1 MAHQD
6 QSHSNGKKKKQA
18 FAEPPYQLKDL
29 RLTTPKNWA
38 AGAPAVAHSLG
49 QLVRDASVLRG
60 GRALFTMNQFD
71 GFDCPSCAW
80 PDPDDERSPIGEY
93 CESGAKAL
101 AEEATSKIIG
111 ADFFRDHSVYDLSKM
126 TDYEISQLGRI
137 SEPMYLPEGG
147 THYQSI
153 SWDDAFQKIAGKLN
167 ALTSPD
173 EAIFYT
179 SGRTSNEATWV
190 YQLFARE
197 FGTNNFPD
205 CSNMCHETSGYA
217 LSRCIGIGKGTVTLE
232 DFYNTDLIIIIGQ
245 NPGTNSPR
253 MLSAL
258 TKGKKNGA
266 QIIAVNPLPE
276 AGLKGFKDPQNVRAL
291 LNKPFELS
299 DLHLPVKINGDMAL
313 LKALQILVLEEEGRN
328 PGKVLDHD
336 FIATKTAGFD
346 VLMEELKRYDLDF
359 LAQQCGIAL
368 NDLKQAAQMIA
379 SKKRIIICWGMG
391 ITQQHNGVEMIY
403 NIVNLLLMKGS
414 IGIEGGGVCPVRG
427 HSNVQGNRTLLINHH
442 PTKEQLDKLQEFYGF
457 EVPRKSGYDVVKSL
471 KVMHEGKVK
480 FMFCM
485 GGNFLSAAP
494 DTKFSAEA
502 MRQLEM
508 SVLVSTKLN
517 RNHLI
522 HGKEALILPV
532 ISRSEKDVVDG
543 KLEHVSTENSMG
555 VIQSSKGIL
564 EPVSQNLISEIHVA
578 CRMAKAVL
586 GERSVIN
593 WDRFMKNYDAIRN
606 DVAECIPG
614 FEDYNT
620 KVVQKGGFYL
630 PNSARDGIFS
640 SEADPHRAAFNI
652 TAIPDNLLAHD
663 EYLMGTTRT
672 HDQFNT
678 TIYGLDDRYRGIFNE
693 RRIVMMNEKDIEK
706 AGLKAGDR
714 VDLFNYD
721 DDIER
726 IAPLFIVVKYPIP
739 QKSTMTYFP
748 EANVLVS
755 INNVVKGANMPASKY
770 VRIKI
775 RKHDP
780 EIFSRIES
788 HLLAA
793 AGTKRDESG
802 ILPIKQSL

>member
-1 MAHQD
+1 ME
-6 QSHSNGKKKKQA
+6 SKNEFNKKEDNSR
-18 FAEPPYQLKDL
+18 FPSAESPYTLGNLKVKP
-29 RLTTPKNWA
+29 PKNWA
-38 AGAPAVAHSLG
+38 AGVPAVVHSLE
-49 QLVRDASVLRG
+49 QLVLNASALRG
-60 GRALFTMNQFD
+60 GRALFSMNQFD

-80 PDPDDERSPIGEY
+80 PDPDDERSKLGEY
-93 CESGAKAL
+93 CENGAKAL
-101 AEEATSKIIG
+101 AEEATSKKIG
-111 ADFFRDHSVYDLSKM
+111 AEFFKENSVYDLAKM
-126 TDYEISQLGRI
+126 TDFEISQLGRI
-137 SEPMYLPEGG
+137 AEPMYLPEGA
-147 THYQSI
+147 THYQPI
-153 SWDDAFQKIAGKLN
+153 SWDEAFAKISEKLN
-167 ALTSPD
+167 ALDSPD

-217 LSRCIGIGKGTVTLE
+217 LSRSIGIGKGTVKLE

-266 QIIAVNPLPE
+266 KIIGVNPLPE

-299 DLHLPVKINGDMAL
+299 DLYLPVKINGDMAL
-313 LKALQILVLEEEGRN
+313 LKALQILVLEEEAKN

-336 FIATKTAGFD
+336 FIAKKTAGFEA
-346 VLMEELKRYDLDF
+346 LAEELKRYDLNF
-359 LAQQCGIAL
+359 LSEQCGISVES
-368 NDLKQAAQMIA
+368 LKEAAQMIA
-379 SKKRIIICWGMG
+379 SKKRMIICWGMG

-414 IGIEGGGVCPVRG
+414 IGIQGGGACPVRG

-442 PTKEQLDKLQEFYGF
+442 PTKEQLDRLEEYYGF
-457 EVPRKSGYDVVKSL
+457 KVPRKGGYDVVKSL
-471 KVMHEGKVK
+471 KAMHEGKVK

-494 DTKFSAEA
+494 DTSFTAEA
-502 MRQLEM
+502 MRNLEM
-508 SVLVSTKLN
+508 SVMVSVKLN

-532 ISRSEKDVVDG
+532 ISRSEKDIVNG
-543 KLEHVSTENSMG
+543 EIQHISTENSMG
-555 VIQSSKGIL
+555 VIQASKGIL
-564 EPVSQNLISEIHVA
+564 DPISEYLINETHVA

-586 GERSVIN
+586 GERSVVDWDKFIN
-593 WDRFMKNYDAIRN
+593 SYDAIRD
-606 DVAECIPG
+606 DVEQCIPG
-614 FEDYNT
+614 FENYNER
-620 KVVQKGGFYL
+620 VVQKAGFYL
-630 PNSARDGIFS
+630 PNSARDGVFN
-640 SEADPHRAAFNI
+640 SEFHPGKAAFNI
-652 TAIPDNLLAHD
+652 TSVPDNSLADD

-678 TIYGLDDRYRGIFNE
+678 VVYGLDDRYRGIFNE
-693 RRIVMMNEKDIEK
+693 RRVVMMNEKDIEK
-706 AGLKAGDR
+706 AGLKEGDH

-721 DDIER
+721 DGKER

-748 EANVLVS
+748 ETNVLVS
-755 INNVVKGANMPASKY
+755 INNVVNGANMPASKY

-775 RKHDP
+775 RKHNPD
-780 EIFSRIES
+780 IFKKIDK
-788 HLLAA
+788 HIIAA
-793 AGTKRDESG
+793 SGT
-802 ILPIKQSL
+802 SLE

>member
-1 MAHQD
+1 MG
-6 QSHSNGKKKKQA
+6 NKEVFNKKEENSGQPS
-18 FAEPPYQLKDL
+18 AESPYKLMNLKLKPPKD
-29 RLTTPKNWA
+29 WA
-38 AGAPAVAHSLG
+38 AGVPAVVHSLE
-49 QLVRDASVLRG
+49 QLVLNASVFRG

-80 PDPDDERSPIGEY
+80 PDPDDERSKLGEY
-93 CESGAKAL
+93 CENGAKAL
-101 AEEATSKIIG
+101 AEEATSKKIG
-111 ADFFRDHSVYDLSKM
+111 AEFFKENSVYDLAKM
-126 TDYEISQLGRI
+126 TDFEISQLGRI
-137 SEPMYLPEGG
+137 AEPMYLPEGA
-147 THYQSI
+147 THYQPI
-153 SWDDAFQKIAGKLN
+153 SWDDAFAKISEKLN
-167 ALTSPD
+167 ALDSPD

-217 LSRCIGIGKGTVTLE
+217 LSRSIGIGKGTVKLE
-232 DFYNTDLIIIIGQ
+232 DFYDTDLIIIIGQ

-266 QIIAVNPLPE
+266 KIIGINPLPE

-299 DLHLPVKINGDMAL
+299 DLYLPVKINGDMAL
-313 LKALQILVLEEEGRN
+313 LKALQILVLEEEAKN
-328 PGKVLDHD
+328 PGKVLDQD
-336 FIATKTAGFD
+336 FIAKKTAGFEA
-346 VLMEELKRYDLDF
+346 LAEELKRYDLNF
-359 LAQQCGIAL
+359 LSEQCGIAVES
-368 NDLKQAAQMIA
+368 LKEAAQMIA
-379 SKKRIIICWGMG
+379 SKKRMIICWGMG

-414 IGIEGGGVCPVRG
+414 IGIRGGGACPVRG

-442 PTKEQLDKLQEFYGF
+442 PTKQQLDRLEEYYGF
-457 EVPRKSGYDVVKSL
+457 KVPRKGGYDVVKSL
-471 KVMHEGKVK
+471 KAMHEGKVK

-494 DTKFSAEA
+494 DTSFTAEA
-502 MRQLEM
+502 MRNLEI
-508 SVLVSTKLN
+508 SVMVSVKLN

-532 ISRSEKDVVDG
+532 ISRSEKDIVNG
-543 KLEHVSTENSMG
+543 EIQHVSTENSMG
-555 VIQSSKGIL
+555 VIQASKGIL
-564 EPVSQNLISEIHVA
+564 DPISEHLINETHVA

-586 GERSVIN
+586 GERSVVDWDKFIN
-593 WDRFMKNYDAIRN
+593 SYDAIRD
-606 DVAECIPG
+606 DVEQCIPG
-614 FEDYNT
+614 FENYNER
-620 KVVQKGGFYL
+620 VVQKAGFYL
-630 PNSARDGIFS
+630 PNSARDGVFN
-640 SEADPHRAAFNI
+640 SEFYPGKAAFNI
-652 TAIPDNLLAHD
+652 TSVPDNSLADD

-678 TIYGLDDRYRGIFNE
+678 VVYGLNDRYRGIFNE
-693 RRIVMMNEKDIEK
+693 RRVVMMNEKDIEK
-706 AGLKAGDR
+706 AGLKEGDH

-721 DDIER
+721 DGKER

-748 EANVLVS
+748 ETNVLVS
-755 INNVVKGANMPASKY
+755 INNVVNGANMPASKY

-775 RKHDP
+775 RKHEPD
-780 EIFSRIES
+780 IFKKIDE
-788 HLLAA
+788 HIIAA
-793 AGTKRDESG
+793 SGT
-802 ILPIKQSL
+802 SLE

>member
-1 MAHQD
+1 MENKD
-6 QSHSNGKKKKQA
+6 LFSKKEESSKTPS
-18 FAEPPYQLKDL
+18 AESPYQLADL
-29 RLTTPKNWA
+29 KIKSPKNWA
-38 AGAPAVAHSLG
+38 AGVPAVIHSID
-49 QLVRDASVLRG
+49 QLVLNASVLRG
-60 GRALFTMNQFD
+60 GRALFSMNQFN

-80 PDPDDERSPIGEY
+80 PDPDDERSKLGEY
-93 CESGAKAL
+93 CENGAKAL
-101 AEEATSKIIG
+101 AEEATSKKIG
-111 ADFFRDHSVYDLSKM
+111 AGFFKENSVYDLAKM
-126 TDYEISQLGRI
+126 TDFEISQLGRI
-137 SEPMYLPEGG
+137 AEPMYLPQGG
-147 THYQSI
+147 THYQPI
-153 SWDDAFQKIAGKLN
+153 SWNDAFAKISEKLN
-167 ALTSPD
+167 ALDSPD

-217 LSRCIGIGKGTVTLE
+217 LSRSIGIGKGTVKLE
-232 DFYNTDLIIIIGQ
+232 DFYDTDLIIIIGQ

-266 QIIAVNPLPE
+266 KIIGINPLPE

-313 LKALQILVLEEEGRN
+313 LKALQILVLEEETKN

-336 FIATKTAGFD
+336 FITNKTAGFE
-346 VLMEELKRYDLDF
+346 VLTEELKRYDINF
-359 LAQQCGIAL
+359 LSEQCGIAVE
-368 NDLKQAAQMIA
+368 NLKEAAHMIA

-414 IGIEGGGVCPVRG
+414 IGIRGGGVCPVRG

-442 PTKEQLDKLQEFYGF
+442 PTKEQLDKLQEYYGF
-457 EVPRKSGYDVVKSL
+457 NVPRKGGYDVVNAL
-471 KVMHEGKVK
+471 KAMHEGKVK

-494 DTKFSAEA
+494 DTAFTAEA
-502 MRQLEM
+502 MRNLEM
-508 SVLVSTKLN
+508 SVMVSIKLN

-532 ISRSEKDVVDG
+532 ISRSEKDIVNG
-543 KLEHVSTENSMG
+543 EIQHVSTENSMG
-555 VIQSSKGIL
+555 VIQASKGVL
-564 EPVSQNLISEIHVA
+564 DPVSEHLINETHVA

-586 GERSVIN
+586 GNRSVVDWDKFIN
-593 WDRFMKNYDAIRN
+593 SYVAIRH
-606 DVAECIPG
+606 DVEQCIPG
-614 FEDYNT
+614 FENYNER
-620 KVVQKGGFYL
+620 VVQKGGFYL
-630 PNSARDGIFS
+630 PNAARDGIFN
-640 SEADPHRAAFNI
+640 SEFFPGKAAFNI
-652 TAIPDNLLAHD
+652 TSVPDNLLDED

-678 TIYGLDDRYRGIFNE
+678 VVYGLNDRYRGIFNE
-693 RRIVMMNEKDIEK
+693 RRVVMMNEKDIEK
-706 AGLKAGDR
+706 AGLKEGDH

-721 DDIER
+721 DGKER

-748 EANVLVS
+748 ETNVLVS
-755 INNVVKGANMPASKY
+755 INNVVNGANMPASKY

-775 RKHDP
+775 KKHNPD
-780 EIFSRIES
+780 IFKKIDE
-788 HLLAA
+788 HIIAA
-793 AGTKRDESG
+793 AGTG
-802 ILPIKQSL
+802 IE